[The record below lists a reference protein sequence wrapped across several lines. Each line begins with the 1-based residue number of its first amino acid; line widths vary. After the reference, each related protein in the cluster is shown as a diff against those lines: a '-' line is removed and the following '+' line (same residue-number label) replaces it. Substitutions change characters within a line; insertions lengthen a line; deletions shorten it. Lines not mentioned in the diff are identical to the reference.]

1 MQVLLWTNITS
12 LIKLITISI
21 SFHYL
26 LISWQVLLWTNITI
40 FIKLITIS
48 ISSNMSSSILQ
59 ANTTMLLLLS
69 IQWESLCLR
78 RVIRNRRQPV
88 IIASCT
94 ALITSILWYCNIR
107 ILKMEL
113 SIDTKTKVVQH
124 VEIKSWLIFKQT
136 VTSELMSTELCNHF
150 LLLHALAAKNK
161 VNYYNRGGLHQSWWQ
176 PWRKCPYWC

>member
-26 LISWQVLLWTNITI
+26 LISWQVLLWTNMTI

-94 ALITSILWYCNIR
+94 ALITSILWYCNVR

-150 LLLHALAAKNK
+150 LLLHALAAKIQ
-161 VNYYNRGGLHQSWWQ
+161 G
-176 PWRKCPYWC
+176 